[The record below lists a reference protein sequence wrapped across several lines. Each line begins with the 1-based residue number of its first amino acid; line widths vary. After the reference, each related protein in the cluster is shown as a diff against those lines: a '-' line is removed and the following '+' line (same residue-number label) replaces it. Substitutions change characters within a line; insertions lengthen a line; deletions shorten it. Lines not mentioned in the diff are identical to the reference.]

1 MSGCGNTTYT
11 YLFMEGDIFKVLK
24 CHFSKKVIC
33 VMLQLQHSFREIC
46 IFAGVFCVCI
56 FVAAAGGFRKLYIY
70 KFFVIFMESIC
81 KN

>member
-1 MSGCGNTTYT
+1 
-11 YLFMEGDIFKVLK
+11 
-24 CHFSKKVIC
+24 
-33 VMLQLQHSFREIC
+33 MLQLQQSFREIC

-56 FVAAAGGFRKLYIY
+56 FVAAGGGFRKLYIY